1 MLPVAFHVKRNLR
14 SSQGHCHRRFID
26 SETGVD
32 LDEQR
37 ALPGAIAVRCGP
49 TRRTLSATALVA
61 EPFESAATSNQR

>member
-49 TRRTLSATALVA
+49 RLGER
-61 EPFESAATSNQR
+61 